1 MAKRPAPRTSAPDG
15 TIARMGLRV
24 GIDLVA
30 VDTVREALDTH
41 GDAYLRR
48 VYTER
53 EAADCAGNPLRLA
66 ARFAAKEATLK
77 ALRAGEAAVPLTDI
91 EVRRAPS
98 GAPSLALRGAAE
110 ALAADAG
117 VLGAEVTLTHERAY
131 AAAVVLLDTGEPTD
145 QGLPADHR

>member
-1 MAKRPAPRTSAPDG
+1 
-15 TIARMGLRV
+15 MGLRV

-48 VYTER
+48 VYSET
-53 EAADCAGNPLRLA
+53 EAADCKGDPLRLA

-77 ALRAGEAAVPLTDI
+77 ALRAGDAAVPLTDI

-110 ALAADAG
+110 ALATDRGVRAAD
-117 VLGAEVTLTHERAY
+117 VTLTHERSY
-131 AAAVVLLDTGEPTD
+131 AAAVVLLELDDRTD
-145 QGLPADHR
+145 QALSPDHR